1 MYIPRWMRFFSRK
14 RKITFENRPVGT
26 ITEVA
31 TDDEGVKVTGYI
43 TDAKV
48 LELLRNNSIVDGSF
62 DFKE

>member
-43 TDAKV
+43 TDPEV
-48 LELLRNNSIVDGSF
+48 LKMIRRDSIF
-62 DFKE
+62 DTNFNIKE